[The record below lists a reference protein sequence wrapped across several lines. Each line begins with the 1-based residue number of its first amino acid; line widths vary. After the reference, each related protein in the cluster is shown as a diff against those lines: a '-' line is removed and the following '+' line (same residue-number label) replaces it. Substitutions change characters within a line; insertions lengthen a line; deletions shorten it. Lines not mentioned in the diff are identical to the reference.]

1 MGWTAY
7 KVTLRLCSPM
17 HIGAGKVGN
26 LQRTRPYVAGRNLW
40 GALTAHLT
48 RDGDPQ
54 GKPAPVEYKAMGDR
68 VHDELA
74 FTYFFPT
81 TDQQGC
87 KPLFPHLDAQGNR
100 GYGWDGSGAPLLDAS
115 AFRYHFLST
124 YASTAL
130 DYTAYSAQEASLHE
144 VECLTPHTR
153 DREPVYLT
161 GYIFQAEG
169 SSLNWQRALTRLQIG
184 GERGYG
190 WGRVE
195 VAEPAGIREVQEREV
210 PLFGTGHVAHLDGPR
225 VHIHLEKDQP
235 TLAHA
240 LAAPFEDKTCCND
253 DGTPRIRG
261 KVIHVEGTVEP
272 LVGREVDPTDGRFG
286 VHLSPARICYTPGA
300 RVGEATQV
308 QIGRF
313 GVWERC
319 PEPIEGAP

>member
-1 MGWTAY
+1 
-7 KVTLRLCSPM
+7 M

-26 LQRTRPYVAGRNLW
+26 LQRMRPYVAGRNLW
-40 GALTAHLT
+40 GALTARLA
-48 RDGDPQ
+48 RDRDLE
-54 GKPAPVEYKAMGDR
+54 GKPDPEEYQKMGDR

-81 TDQQGC
+81 TDSEGGQ
-87 KPLFPHLDAQGNR
+87 PFFPCLDAQGNR
-100 GYGWDGSGAPLLDAS
+100 GYGWDGSGAPLLDES
-115 AFRYHFLST
+115 AFRYRFLST

-144 VECLTPHTR
+144 VECLIPHTR
-153 DREPVYLT
+153 DRDGNSEPVYLT
-161 GYIFQAEG
+161 GYIFQAEN
-169 SSLNWQRALTRLQIG
+169 SDLNWQRALTRIQIG

-195 VAEPAGIREVQEREV
+195 VVEPAGIQEMQEREV
-210 PLFGTGHVAHLDGPR
+210 PLFGTGHIAHLDGPR
-225 VHIHLEKDQP
+225 VHIHLEKGQP

-240 LAAPFEDKTCCND
+240 LAAPFEDKICRND

-272 LVGREVDPTDGRFG
+272 LVGRETKPDTRFG
-286 VHLSPARICYTPGA
+286 VHLSPARICYAPGA
-300 RVGEATQV
+300 RVEEATQV
-308 QIGRF
+308 RIGPY

-319 PEPIEGAP
+319 PEPRPESDEGPAEGAP